1 MTNTLIPKK
10 NRLEILNFP
19 VDLIKMEDAVLF
31 IENKLINREFCHVVT
46 INPEMIM
53 NGRKDIEFGNIL
65 KKADLIVPDG
75 IGVIIALKYYGI
87 KNIPRLPGIELSSN
101 LLKKCSEKNYKIG
114 FLGAKTD
121 VVDEACKNIKSKY
134 PGVEIVFKRDGYFT
148 QDHESVIIEE
158 IIKAQPQILFVAL
171 GVPKQELF
179 ISRHKKILS
188 FATMIGV
195 GGSFD
200 VWAEKVKR
208 APVFFRKFGLEWLY
222 RTIKQP
228 ARFKRIF
235 PVLPVFLIKVLLHKL
250 SMRKDKKND

>member
-1 MTNTLIPKK
+1 MDNTLAPQQ

-19 VDLIKMEDAVLF
+19 VDLIKMDEAVCF
-31 IENKLINREFCHVVT
+31 VENKIANRKFCHVVT

-53 NGRKDIEFGNIL
+53 NGRKNIELGNIL
-65 KKADLIVPDG
+65 KQADLIVPDG

-87 KNIPRLPGIELSSN
+87 KNIPRLPGIELSLN
-101 LLKKCSEKNYKIG
+101 LLKKCSEKKYKIG
-114 FLGAKTD
+114 FLGAQKD
-121 VVDEACKNIKSKY
+121 VMEEACNNIKSKY
-134 PGVEIVFKRDGYFT
+134 PGVEIVFKQDGYFT
-148 QDHESVIIEE
+148 EKDESVIIEE

-179 ISRHKKILS
+179 INRHKNLLS

-250 SMRKDKKND
+250 SMRKDKKDD

>member
-1 MTNTLIPKK
+1 MNNTLAAK

-31 IENKLINREFCHVVT
+31 VENKVMNREFCHIVT

-53 NGRKDIEFGNIL
+53 NGRKDNELGNIL

-87 KNIPRLPGIELSSN
+87 KDIPRLPGIELSSN
-101 LLKKCSEKNYKIG
+101 LLKKCSEKKYKIG
-114 FLGAKTD
+114 FLGAQKD
-121 VVDEACKNIKSKY
+121 VIDEACKNIKAKY
-134 PGVEIVFKRDGYFT
+134 PGVEIVFKRDGYFI
-148 QDHESVIIEE
+148 DEDESAIIEE
-158 IIKAQPQILFVAL
+158 IIDVQPQILFVAL

-179 ISRHKKILS
+179 INRHKKILS

-228 ARFKRIF
+228 ARLKRIF

-250 SMRKDKKND
+250 SMRKD